1 MRQHP
6 ASIRKKV
13 NSMKAQ
19 HTAFEDR
26 RNSWECVGCGLPL
39 PLNEQGLC
47 ADCNAKLERDLIRA
61 RDWEYTTTAY
71 FLSAEQQE
79 ALRARIIREYG
90 AKNELLVE
98 DKPKSKPK
106 HTHSR
111 VTQRKREIDAEEVRE
126 YSTDDVLQAANDFIQ
141 AQTEPWVNF
150 SRVSQHLYE
159 RFHRL
164 KPKRL
169 GGPGKKY
176 KSLLNFIADY
186 PDRFQLRSEP
196 DQRGVYWIRLSDG

>member
-1 MRQHP
+1 MKIP
-6 ASIRKKV
+6 RKRRDD
-13 NSMKAQ
+13 
-19 HTAFEDR
+19 E
-26 RNSWECVGCGLPL
+26 RNSWECVGCDLPL
-39 PLNEQGLC
+39 PLNDLGLC
-47 ADCNAKLERDLIRA
+47 AECAVKLERDLIRA
-61 RDWEYTTTAY
+61 RDWEYTTTAF

-79 ALRARIIREYG
+79 GLWARIIREYG

-111 VTQRKREIDAEEVRE
+111 ATQRKREIAASAIRE
-126 YSTDDVLQAANDFIQ
+126 YSTEDVLQAAYDFIQ
-141 AQTEPWVNF
+141 EQTEPWVNF

-159 RFHRL
+159 RFYHL
-164 KPKRL
+164 NPKRL
-169 GGPGKKY
+169 GTPGKKY
-176 KSLLNFIADY
+176 KGILKFIADY

>member
-1 MRQHP
+1 
-6 ASIRKKV
+6 
-13 NSMKAQ
+13 MKASRN
-19 HTAFEDR
+19 TYEEGW
-26 RNSWECVGCGLPL
+26 NSWECVGCDLPL
-39 PLNEQGLC
+39 PLNDLGLC
-47 ADCNAKLERDLIRA
+47 SECASKLERDLIRA
-61 RDWEYTTTAY
+61 RDWEYTITAI

-111 VTQRKREIDAEEVRE
+111 AAQRNREIAAKAVRE
-126 YSTDDVLQAANDFIQ
+126 YSTDDVLQAAHDFIQ

-159 RFHRL
+159 RFYHL

-169 GGPGKKY
+169 GAPGKKY
-176 KSLLNFIADY
+176 KSLLKFIADY

-196 DQRGVYWIRLSDG
+196 DQRAVYWIRLNDD

>member
-1 MRQHP
+1 MKTP
-6 ASIRKKV
+6 RKRWDDE
-13 NSMKAQ
+13 Q
-19 HTAFEDR
+19 
-26 RNSWECVGCGLPL
+26 NSWECVGCDLPL
-39 PLNEQGLC
+39 PLNDLGLC
-47 ADCNAKLERDLIRA
+47 AECAAKLERDLIRA
-61 RDWEYTTTAY
+61 RDWEYTTTAF

-98 DKPKSKPK
+98 EKPKSKPK

-111 VTQRKREIDAEEVRE
+111 ATQRKREIAAQAIRE
-126 YSTDDVLQAANDFIQ
+126 YSTDDVLQAAHDFIQ

-159 RFHRL
+159 RFYHL
-164 KPKRL
+164 KPKHL
-169 GGPGKKY
+169 GVPGKKY
-176 KSLLNFIADY
+176 KSLLKFIVDY
-186 PDRFQLRSEP
+186 PDQFQLRSEP